1 MGVWERASTRR
12 AGSLVG
18 HLALMDPD
26 MPPSSSSQT
35 ELPHPNRSGG
45 AKTSSSGATWFL
57 RGLAAALG
65 VAVVV
70 ALAWLVIQAIGELV
84 LIGLAFFIAVG
95 LDPAVQWLHRHRLPR
110 WAAVT
115 VVVVVGLGTVA
126 GFLATAIPVAVSQAT
141 QFATALPQY
150 LQSAAGRDS
159 VIGRVDAR
167 FHLQQVVEHALTG
180 DNGATV
186 LGAGEAV
193 FTGVTST
200 VIVIALVVYFL
211 ADLPRLQRTLYRLV
225 PRSRR
230 PRAVVLGDQIF
241 AKVGGYVL
249 GSLVLAT
256 IAGVSTLIW
265 LLIIGVSYAVLL
277 AILVA
282 LLDLIPVLGSI
293 IGGVAVTVVV
303 FTVST
308 PSAIAT
314 ILFFVAYRL
323 VEDYVLLPRI
333 IGRTVNVPALVTLV
347 AVVLGASLLGPIGA
361 IVAIPVAAA
370 GLLLL
375 REVVIPRI
383 DHS

>member
-1 MGVWERASTRR
+1 MEPEPPPPSTPDVEPEPGPVSTDPRRAS
-12 AGSLVG
+12 
-18 HLALMDPD
+18 
-26 MPPSSSSQT
+26 
-35 ELPHPNRSGG
+35 
-45 AKTSSSGATWFL
+45 WFL
-57 RGLAAALG
+57 RGFAATLG
-65 VAVVV
+65 AAVVV
-70 ALAWLVIQAIGELV
+70 LLAWLVIQASAEIVLV
-84 LIGLAFFIAVG
+84 GLAFFIAVG
-95 LDPAVQWLHRHRLPR
+95 LDPAVGWLQRRRLPR
-110 WAAVT
+110 GLAVA
-115 VVVVVGLGTVA
+115 VVVVVGIGAVS

-150 LQSAAGRDS
+150 LQSAPGRES
-159 VIGRVDAR
+159 LIGRIDER
-167 FHLQQVVEHALTG
+167 FHLQQLVEGALTA

-200 VIVIALVVYFL
+200 IIVIALTVYFL
-211 ADLPRLQRTLYRLV
+211 ADLPRLRRTLYRLV
-225 PRSRR
+225 PSSRR
-230 PRAVVLGDQIF
+230 PRAVLLGDRIF

-282 LLDLIPVLGSI
+282 LLDLIPVIGSI
-293 IGGVAVTVVV
+293 VGGVAVTVVV

-314 ILFFVAYRL
+314 LVFFVAYRL
-323 VEDYVLLPRI
+323 VEDYVLLPRV

-347 AVVLGASLLGPIGA
+347 AVVIGASLLGPIGA

-370 GLLLL
+370 GLLIL
-375 REVVIPRI
+375 REVVLPRL
-383 DHS
+383 DRS